1 MSSETQSR
9 NGAGGLEIELLRKTY
24 GEMVAV
30 RDISLSVKKGEFVT
44 LLGQSGSGK
53 TTTLMM
59 VAGFVEPD
67 SGSISLDGRTL
78 VGVPTHQRSIG
89 VVFQSYALFPHLTVA
104 DNVAFPLR
112 MRDRPREEIARQVER
127 VLDLVQ
133 LGKLHARKPSEL
145 SGGQQQRVALARALV
160 FEPPILL
167 LDEPL
172 GALDR
177 LLREEMKLELRRVH
191 RELGTT
197 MIYVTHD
204 QDEALVLSD
213 RIAVMKDGEIE
224 QIGTP
229 DDVYRRPDNS
239 FVARFVGEGNFI
251 RGPIVS
257 THGTAA
263 SVEIEGRKLQGML
276 KSSGGQ
282 DKDATLFVRPENVK
296 MGGASDSGSYLIG
309 EVEDILYEGEL
320 IRYHIKVG
328 QTRISSKQ
336 IGRAESFRP
345 TMGESVS
352 LSWSPED
359 AIIFQGKT
367 SNT

>member
-1 MSSETQSR
+1 MSGS
-9 NGAGGLEIELLRKTY
+9 LEIRSLRKTY
-24 GEMVAV
+24 GDMVAV
-30 RDISLSVKKGEFVT
+30 RDLSLSVADGEFVT
-44 LLGQSGSGK
+44 LLGESGSGK

-59 VAGFVEPD
+59 VAGFAEPD
-67 SGSISLDGRTL
+67 SGSISLDGRAL

-104 DNVAFPLR
+104 ENVAFPLR

-127 VLDLVQ
+127 VLDLVH

-160 FEPPILL
+160 FEPPVLL

-213 RIAVMKDGEIE
+213 RIAVMKDGEIV
-224 QIGTP
+224 QIGSP
-229 DDVYRRPDNS
+229 DDVYRQPDNA
-239 FVARFVGEGNFI
+239 FVARFVGEGNFL
-251 RGPIVS
+251 PAPLVS
-257 THGTAA
+257 ADSGSAA
-263 SVEIEGRKLQGML
+263 VEIEGVRLNALFKS
-276 KSSGGQ
+276 SSGGGKAEGRQ
-282 DKDATLFVRPENVK
+282 ATLFIRPENVGLAGDVPDPTLK
-296 MGGASDSGSYLIG
+296 GV
-309 EVEDILYEGEL
+309 VEDILYEGEL
-320 IRYHIKVG
+320 IRYHVRAG
-328 QTRISSKQ
+328 QTRIASKQ
-336 IGRAESFRP
+336 IGRAGSFRP
-345 TMGESVS
+345 AIGDRVSVF
-352 LSWSPED
+352 WSTED
-359 AIIFQGKT
+359 AIIFQDGT
-367 SNT
+367 SRN